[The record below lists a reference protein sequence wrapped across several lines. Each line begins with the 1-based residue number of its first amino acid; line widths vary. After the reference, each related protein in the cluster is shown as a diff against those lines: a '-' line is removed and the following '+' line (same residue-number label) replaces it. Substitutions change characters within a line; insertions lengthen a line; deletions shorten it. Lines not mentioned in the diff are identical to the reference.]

1 MPAVTRNKAVELF
14 WRVHPAIYRL
24 TGGRL
29 LGRIAGVPVLL
40 LTTRGRRTGEERTK
54 PLLYLADGDTFVVAA
69 SFAGEPRHPAWW
81 LNLRADPRARVQVG
95 SRAVEVRAHE
105 AKGEERERLWRA
117 IVAQD
122 ASFAEYERRTT
133 RRIPVVVLEPVG
145 RP

>member
-1 MPAVTRNKAVELF
+1 MPAVTRNRAVELF

-40 LTTRGRRTGEERTK
+40 LTTRGRKTGEERTK
-54 PLLYLADGDTFVVAA
+54 PLLYLAHGDAFVVAA

-95 SRAVEVRAHE
+95 GRIVDVRARE
-105 AKGEERERLWRA
+105 AEGEERERLWRA
-117 IVAQD
+117 MTEIWPDYDDYQTKTD
-122 ASFAEYERRTT
+122 RE
-133 RRIPVVVLEPVG
+133 IPVVVLE
-145 RP
+145 RA